1 MSSGS
6 RWVTM
11 VLFDQLL
18 MLYKIHQSPQT
29 TDPAGSHLNRL
40 FKSYKMLL
48 SFFYVFLFVDF
59 SFIWG
64 LTELQ
69 FPRVSLLSD
78 IAENN
83 RVGGKF

>member
-40 FKSYKMLL
+40 FKVLHDVT
-48 SFFYVFLFVDF
+48 FVFYVFLFVDF

-69 FPRVSLLSD
+69 FPKVSLESD